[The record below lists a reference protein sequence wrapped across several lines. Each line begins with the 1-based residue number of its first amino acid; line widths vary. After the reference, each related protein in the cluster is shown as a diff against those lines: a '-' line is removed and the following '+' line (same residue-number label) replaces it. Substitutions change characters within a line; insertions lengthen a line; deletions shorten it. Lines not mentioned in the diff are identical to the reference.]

1 MISSK
6 QKHSLLPFITEVMG
20 AIEDIQEEARAET
33 RAFLSE
39 FAGWDPTRE
48 SAPQYQRQ
56 YQRR

>member
-1 MISSK
+1 MTSLKS
-6 QKHSLLPFITEVMG
+6 HSLLPFITEVMG